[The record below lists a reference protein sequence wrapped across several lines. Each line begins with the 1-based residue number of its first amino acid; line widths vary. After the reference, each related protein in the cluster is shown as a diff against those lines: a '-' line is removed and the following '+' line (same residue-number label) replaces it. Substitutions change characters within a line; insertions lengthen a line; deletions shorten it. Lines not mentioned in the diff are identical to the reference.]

1 MLSQDALRQ
10 ILSAQLGPLYPPGHF
25 KLDTALLGTIP
36 ELDSMAVV
44 GILAAIEDATGTMI
58 ADDEVSADV
67 FATFG
72 SLVAFVDSQARDAR
86 E

>member
-10 ILSAQLGPLYPPGHF
+10 ILSAQLGPLYPPAGF
-25 KLDTALLGTIP
+25 RPETALLGTIP

-44 GILAAIEDATGTMI
+44 GILAAIEDATGTAI

-72 SLVAFVDSQARDAR
+72 SLYAFVEAQARDAQD
-86 E
+86 

>member
-10 ILSAQLGPLYPPGHF
+10 ILSVQLGPLYPPAGF
-25 KLDTALLGTIP
+25 TAETALLGTIP

-44 GILAAIEDATGTMI
+44 GILAAIEDATGATI
-58 ADDEVSADV
+58 DDDEVSADV

-72 SLVAFVDSQARDAR
+72 SLCAFVEAQVRNAQ